1 MKKQLTEQSKYVHDT
16 CPDYLADSFRSTALS
31 AAKHVG
37 FEAGEKIIREGF
49 SKWPDMIEAELER
62 LKKSL
67 ED

>member
-1 MKKQLTEQSKYVHDT
+1 MKKQPTEQSKYVHDT

-49 SKWPDMIEAELER
+49 SQWPGMVESELER
-62 LKKSL
+62 LKNSL
-67 ED
+67 DC